1 MARDDTKPIWIING
15 IPGAG
20 KSTVAR
26 ALCASLPQ
34 SAHIEGDRIQDL
46 IISGSVPPGGVPPE
60 EEARQIHL
68 NVRNQCLL
76 ASSFADAG
84 FTPVIDYIVTGRARL
99 EEYLGHLAGHAL
111 YLVTLDPG
119 IEVALERDRLRDE
132 KTVGARW
139 VHLRDEIVGE
149 LSGIGLWVDTRAL
162 TVGQTVEKILAESAM
177 ARVA

>member
-26 ALCASLPQ
+26 ALCAAFPR
-34 SAHIEGDRIQDL
+34 SAHIEGDRLQEL
-46 IISGSVPPGGVPPE
+46 IISGSVPPGGSPPQ

-84 FTPVIDYIVTGRARL
+84 FTPVIDYIVTGRTRL
-99 EEYLGHLAGHAL
+99 EEYRSHLVGYAL
-111 YLVTLDPG
+111 SLVTLDPG

-132 KTVGARW
+132 KTIGTRW
-139 VHLRDEIVGE
+139 VHLRAEIVAE
-149 LSGIGLWVDTRAL
+149 LSGIGLWIDTGAI
-162 TVGQTVEKILAESAM
+162 TVEQTVARILAESAE
-177 ARVA
+177 AWLE